1 MDLLLNMAI
10 YSGFI
15 QLKPYQIP
23 SGKRKQFAIEAMAIA
38 IVDLP
43 IRNGWI
49 FHSYV
54 NVYQRVGKSLN

>member
-1 MDLLLNMAI
+1 MAI

-49 FHSYV
+49 FHSYI
-54 NVYQRVGKSLN
+54 SLPEGI